1 MTPAGFEKYTDNMVG
16 ALNYSID
23 NMYPKIVNAMSV
35 RTIAALGPS
44 FLTKKKKCCFF
55 FFFYFN
61 RKLDSSK
68 QMTT

>member
-1 MTPAGFEKYTDNMVG
+1 MALAGFEKYTDNMMR

-23 NMYPKIVNAMSV
+23 SMCPKIPNAMSV
-35 RTIAALGPS
+35 RAIAALGLS
-44 FLTKKKKCCFF
+44 FLTKKRNAAFF
-55 FFFYFN
+55 LYSN